1 MKYLLILILMIVL
14 SGCHTSSSHGTATN
28 HDTAIADA
36 ISKCAMKVFSLDWI
50 GYDEALTNEFSSAE
64 LAVLQSNRSNVTE
77 MVELALEQRQDSV
90 WGAKLAVDLGLVSL
104 LPLLRDRFFEP
115 KHCYGWEGPDYSKIE
130 SYLSDCQFQYSMA
143 YLEAIEKM
151 TGKPIH
157 KAVAPT
163 KDEMIGIA
171 NLAANKDSE
180 FYQWAL
186 WIQRKL
192 KIKKEPNQISHRTVA
207 PRRVNVR

>member
-1 MKYLLILILMIVL
+1 MKYLLILGALIVF
-14 SGCHTSSSHGTATN
+14 SGCHATSHNELTGKQAEEV
-28 HDTAIADA
+28 ADA
-36 ISKCAMKVFSLDWI
+36 ISKCALKVFSIDWI

-64 LAVLQSNRSNVTE
+64 LAVLQNNRSNVAA
-77 MVELALEQRQDSV
+77 MVQLALEQRQDSV
-90 WGAKLAVDLGLVSL
+90 WGAKLAADLGLVSL
-104 LPLLRDRFFEP
+104 LPLLHDRFLEP
-115 KHCYGWEGPDYSKIE
+115 KHCYGWEGPDYSNIE

-143 YLEAIEKM
+143 YLEAIEKI

-157 KAVAPT
+157 QVVAPT

-171 NLAANKDSE
+171 NLAANKDSD
-180 FYQWAL
+180 FYHWAL

-192 KIKKEPNQISHRTVA
+192 RIKKEPNQISHRTVA

>member
-1 MKYLLILILMIVL
+1 
-14 SGCHTSSSHGTATN
+14 
-28 HDTAIADA
+28 
-36 ISKCAMKVFSLDWI
+36 
-50 GYDEALTNEFSSAE
+50 
-64 LAVLQSNRSNVTE
+64 
-77 MVELALEQRQDSV
+77 MVAWALERQDSV
-90 WGAKLAVDLGLVSL
+90 WGAKLAADLGLVSL

-151 TGKPIH
+151 AGKPIH

-171 NLAANKDSE
+171 NLTANKDSE
-180 FYQWAL
+180 FYHWAL
-186 WIQRKL
+186 WIQKKL
-192 KIKKEPNQISHRTVA
+192 RIKKEPNQISHRTVA
-207 PRRVNVR
+207 PPRVNVR